1 MAFKQEILYFQYRF
15 QKAATISFYCI
26 QYYEYDHCFFY
37 SFATSWDFTY
47 ISFTY
52 IRFYLSGST
61 RRSHFE
67 IEFGKNS
74 KTYVCALKKNL
85 SQLAGWPT
93 CTCSYDKF
101 SSHLGGIR
109 AKSSEVPPRWA
120 GSLLI

>member
-1 MAFKQEILYFQYRF
+1 MAFKREILYFQNRF

-26 QYYEYDHCFFY
+26 QYYEYDHFFFY
-37 SFATSWDFTY
+37 FFATSWDFTY

-52 IRFYLSGST
+52 IRLYLSDST

-74 KTYVCALKKNL
+74 KTYAYALKKHL
-85 SQLAGWPT
+85 SYLAGLAHL
-93 CTCSYDKF
+93 TCSYDKF
-101 SSHLGGIR
+101 SSHLGGIP
-109 AKSSEVPPRWA
+109 AEPSEILPRWA